1 MLAALRR
8 ALAAL
13 THTGPGYDPPRQ
25 PRRGDDVEQWLKAQR
40 DAQADQY
47 GRTPAWYTLDD
58 LLDAY
63 RLHAD
68 TGTRLDQHV
77 CEGRTLGDCDC
88 LESARATIRKG
99 QS

>member
-13 THTGPGYDPPRQ
+13 THTGPGYDPSHQ
-25 PRRGDDVEQWLKAQR
+25 PRRSDDVEQWLKAQR
-40 DAQADQY
+40 DAHADQY

-68 TGTRLDQHV
+68 TGTPLGQHV

-88 LESARATIRKG
+88 FEAALPANRKD
-99 QS
+99 S